1 MLGINQ
7 GSYVAT
13 MNKYQRDSIQND
25 LITNLNIA
33 LDTIKDYQSVMN
45 EMGISQVQD
54 VTSKLPAT
62 TTNTIN
68 IDAITYN
75 IQSTDPEGVAKE
87 IENSQD
93 DILNKLAD
101 GNR

>member
-1 MLGINQ
+1 MQLTYNKKKPKINTLDI
-7 GSYVAT
+7 YVIF
-13 MNKYQRDSIQND
+13 SIFV
-25 LITNLNIA
+25 LLLYT
-33 LDTIKDYQSVMN
+33 V
-45 EMGISQVQD
+45 ISQIV
-54 VTSKLPAT
+54 
-62 TTNTIN
+62 
-68 IDAITYN
+68 AITYN